1 MIFSMLEK
9 KLSLRNDFIVTG
21 LNGIS
26 TVFGLFLV
34 SGYMARSL
42 GLDILGEY
50 LFLRRIVTSF
60 VGVLLLGM
68 NITIPI
74 LIAKNRNSAIGD
86 AAIIIF
92 LFVTVPI
99 IFGLKGLGNFYFFS
113 GSLSLPHTLFIL
125 GFCFLTLTYSLYR
138 GHLNLLGANLL
149 QFIAGTIFS
158 IISVYIATSLEQFL
172 LIIGSSMFFLSFV
185 AFFLRNRGIKFNR
198 ISNYEIKELINFG
211 LSRIPGFI
219 FQFFMLAGPPLLALS
234 YLNLTDLAFLNA
246 GLSLVRIFL
255 IAVGPLGIIL
265 LPRVSNAISKGMTE
279 SLRKNLSLLAK
290 LTLFYGSISSIA
302 LSQFSNDILS
312 LWLGSSTILAGKTSQ
327 ILFFST
333 PFFLLCAILRSPID
347 AITNRGYNSFVYAI
361 GVCGMI
367 ATFLIMIINN
377 AEPILAAAW
386 GFFIGYFLAAIVSYI
401 IVSIVFRLNI
411 FSVQYLLSIFF
422 SNITIYII
430 FSTIPFYGNLK
441 MFISMV
447 IFFIL
452 LTFHF
457 LMSKEEWVLSFRRI
471 LFPN

>member
-1 MIFSMLEK
+1 MLEK

-172 LIIGSSMFFLSFV
+172 LIIGSSMFFLS
-185 AFFLRNRGIKFNR
+185 L
-198 ISNYEIKELINFG
+198 
-211 LSRIPGFI
+211 
-219 FQFFMLAGPPLLALS
+219 
-234 YLNLTDLAFLNA
+234 
-246 GLSLVRIFL
+246 
-255 IAVGPLGIIL
+255 
-265 LPRVSNAISKGMTE
+265 
-279 SLRKNLSLLAK
+279 
-290 LTLFYGSISSIA
+290 
-302 LSQFSNDILS
+302 
-312 LWLGSSTILAGKTSQ
+312 
-327 ILFFST
+327 
-333 PFFLLCAILRSPID
+333 
-347 AITNRGYNSFVYAI
+347 
-361 GVCGMI
+361 
-367 ATFLIMIINN
+367 
-377 AEPILAAAW
+377 
-386 GFFIGYFLAAIVSYI
+386 
-401 IVSIVFRLNI
+401 
-411 FSVQYLLSIFF
+411 
-422 SNITIYII
+422 
-430 FSTIPFYGNLK
+430 
-441 MFISMV
+441 
-447 IFFIL
+447 
-452 LTFHF
+452 
-457 LMSKEEWVLSFRRI
+457 
-471 LFPN
+471 